1 MFERIDPTT
10 NGPMFDRQSGLSF
23 LPVGRVASGAV
34 KGFALLFAFATT
46 VTACGDAKPIPKEP
60 APSAAGP
67 GASPVERFFPLEDGK
82 IYHYV
87 TKDGPET
94 GMLVAKVHRTDP
106 THGELRLSNATKR
119 FAYSSDGVSYLGGA
133 FILRAPVI
141 VGASWAGEHGGTT
154 RIASV
159 DVAVD
164 VPAGH
169 YESCLR
175 TVEEGGRGPSGA
187 KYETTYCPGVGMV
200 LLVVS
205 APGSEGGRAELKSYG
220 MPFKIE

>member
-1 MFERIDPTT
+1 LKRE
-10 NGPMFDRQSGLSF
+10 LSF
-23 LPVGRVASGAV
+23 FSDGRRVASAAV
-34 KGFALLFAFATT
+34 KGFALLFALATIATMAATT
-46 VTACGDAKPIPKEP
+46 AACGDPKPAPKEP
-60 APSAAGP
+60 IAQTTGSGT
-67 GASPVERFFPLEDGK
+67 SPVERFFPLDDGK

-94 GMLVAKVHRTDP
+94 GMIVAKVHRTDP

-119 FAYSSDGVSYLGGA
+119 FAYSADGVSYQGGA
-133 FILRAPVI
+133 FILRAPVL

-154 RIASV
+154 RIAAV
-159 DVAVD
+159 DAAVD

-175 TVEEGGRGPSGA
+175 TVEEGGPNKSAA

-205 APGSEGGRAELKSYG
+205 APGTEGGRAELKSYG